1 MNTAN
6 QYEKGL
12 LKVAEISAKS
22 TIKYLWEKWAM
33 DYTEKLRYG
42 QLADFARLDR
52 ERNAVNE
59 IATLE
64 KRVVS
69 IDEEMKITRAVIS
82 EIEDIILNLQG
93 NAYKEKQGE
102 LRELNSYVETLHKE
116 RKATTEEINLLYN
129 VFEERLTDG
138 IDLYQ
143 IGVVAV
149 WECLP
154 IIKAYARHGKLDVNN
169 VGALVVECYTVKST
183 GAKKYLTLKAYADR
197 GIRKYIN
204 QWRTGTASK
213 TQYIIVGADE
223 DGNDLLLQDSKLET
237 WGGVDSWE
245 EKQTFFETWGKL
257 EGILTSGQLEVVK
270 LLLQGKT
277 QEEIAKKLGVKQNT
291 ISEKIKRIRE
301 KVKNS
306 SIEGAKKF

>member
-1 MNTAN
+1 MNTTSK
-6 QYEKGL
+6 YEKEL

-52 ERNAVNE
+52 ERKVVNE

-64 KRVVS
+64 KRVAS

-102 LRELNSYVETLHKE
+102 LQELNAYVEILHKE
-116 RKATTEEINLLYN
+116 RKTTIEEINLLYN
-129 VFEERLTDG
+129 VLGERLTDG

-154 IIKAYARHGKLDVNN
+154 IVKAYARHGKLDVDN
-169 VGALVVECYTVKST
+169 VGALVVECYTVKRT
-183 GAKKYLTLKAYADR
+183 GEKKYLTLKAYADR
-197 GIRKYIN
+197 EIRKYIN

-213 TQYIIVGADE
+213 TQYIIVGQDE
-223 DGNDLLLQDSKLET
+223 EGNDLLLQNSKLET
-237 WGGVDSWE
+237 MGGVDSWE
-245 EKQTFFETWGKL
+245 QKQEFLETWGKL
-257 EGILTSGQLEVVK
+257 EEILTGGQIEVVK

-291 ISEKIKRIRE
+291 ISDKIKRIRE